1 MKDPWDIFN
10 RKNEFF
16 LMNEVRGVDL
26 SEEERVLMSL

>member
-16 LMNEVRGVDL
+16 LRGVDL
-26 SEEERVLMSL
+26 AEEERVLRSL